1 MIRIAWLV
9 GCVLWAIYWISTIK
23 IEGQALKVL
32 MPRWAVFP
40 FTVGVM
46 MLPVMGG
53 VLLKLIGRY
62 IPFGSIARRPE

>member
-23 IEGQALKVL
+23 IEGQALNVL

-40 FTVGVM
+40 FIMGV
-46 MLPVMGG
+46 LIFPFIAG
-53 VLLKLIGRY
+53 VLLKLVRRHLL
-62 IPFGSIARRPE
+62 FGPIARRPE